1 MEETEWPHM
10 TKCAPLKKTG
20 DKCADDFQC
29 PISHFCWYQGSSDV
43 ENGIKRCMEM
53 YTMKNGEDFG
63 WSSVTHSQGGVTDD
77 IEDFERN
84 GKACKTG
91 LAYNAGDNKAVC
103 VSADKVTFRD
113 SVIYEPYPCSPRDP
127 NDKCHIVYKKEDGS
141 EGFAQTD
148 CKCAMIDF
156 ESGFCGSVIGTDV
169 YATAVAAKKELY
181 DVSKCHTLDRDNFR
195 AHRDTCGIGQ
205 YDNKWENAVQTHFNV
220 THWPYI

>member
-1 MEETEWPHM
+1 MLRKSAVCQPVSSVYQDLNPGRTCKDSHQCKSNFCNIVCVGLEDGKGCHSHSDCAEGSYCMEETEWPHM

-141 EGFAQTD
+141 EGFA
-148 CKCAMIDF
+148 
-156 ESGFCGSVIGTDV
+156 
-169 YATAVAAKKELY
+169 
-181 DVSKCHTLDRDNFR
+181 
-195 AHRDTCGIGQ
+195 
-205 YDNKWENAVQTHFNV
+205 
-220 THWPYI
+220 